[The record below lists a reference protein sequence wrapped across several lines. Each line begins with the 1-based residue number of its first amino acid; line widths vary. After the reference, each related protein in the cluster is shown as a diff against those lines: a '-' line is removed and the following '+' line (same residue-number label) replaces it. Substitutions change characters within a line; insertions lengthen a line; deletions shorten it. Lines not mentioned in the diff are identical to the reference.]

1 MKRWT
6 RDAREGLPVD
16 SDAVVRAN
24 GEATDKAAMHAFI
37 YASAMELV
45 SIATSSRPAFELAVD
60 YVNRAK
66 LAVSAMTV
74 VPQPSPPF
82 VVDVTRP
89 AAVPSTFQD
98 VDVEP
103 AVVDDDV
110 QDDVAVFAPPTV
122 RSRGRMKASRYK
134 SPIESPGAAKRNKR
148 KSTEQGISA
157 PARRTRR
164 SAAPPDPKCFTCKSP
179 DHFSDKCPLN
189 TVANPVGS
197 SSRKCTSC
205 GCTGHNKSTCGRKS
219 SYGRHRE

>member
-1 MKRWT
+1 
-6 RDAREGLPVD
+6 
-16 SDAVVRAN
+16 
-24 GEATDKAAMHAFI
+24 MHAFI

-66 LAVSAMTV
+66 VAVSAMTV
-74 VPQPSPPF
+74 VPQPSAPF
-82 VVDVTRP
+82 VVDATRP
-89 AAVPSTFQD
+89 AAVPATFQD

-103 AVVDDDV
+103 AVDDNDV
-110 QDDVAVFAPPTV
+110 QDDVAVLAPPTV
-122 RSRGRMKASRYK
+122 RSRGRMKASRFK
-134 SPIESPGAAKRNKR
+134 SPIESPGAAKKKR
-148 KSTEQGISA
+148 KSADQGISA
-157 PARRTRR
+157 PPRRTRR
-164 SAAPPDPKCFTCKSP
+164 SAAAPVPKCLTCESP

-189 TVANPVGS
+189 TVPNPVGS